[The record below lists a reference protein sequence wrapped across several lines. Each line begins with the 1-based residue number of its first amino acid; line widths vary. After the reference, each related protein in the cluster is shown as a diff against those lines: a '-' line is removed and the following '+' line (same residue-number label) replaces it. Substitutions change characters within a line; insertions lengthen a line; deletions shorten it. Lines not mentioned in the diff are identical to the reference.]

1 MTETK
6 NYTNLEIEKLGN
18 CEIEIKA
25 QIPEKAIL
33 KHKERAVK
41 NLGKHIK
48 IDGFREGHIPENV
61 LLGKIGDQAILEEQ
75 AQMALAEVYPD
86 IIKDEKLAV
95 IGRPEVSI
103 TKLAPN
109 NPIEFK
115 IKTALMPE
123 FELPDYKKIASK
135 IETPKETGEVTD
147 KELDI
152 MLEQIKNGIAGQKK
166 TTTPEKEGEEPK
178 DLPAGEAGEKPVEL
192 TDDFVKTLGDFKDLA
207 DFKVKIK
214 ENLGKEKE
222 MKAKEKRR
230 AEIVE
235 NIIKETKIDI
245 PTILVESE
253 LDKMLAQFKDDVAKM
268 NIKFEEYLE
277 KIKKT
282 EESLREEWKLD
293 AEKRAKF
300 QLILNKISIAE
311 EIKVPEEDIKK
322 EVDHILEHYKDAKP
336 ENVRVYIESVMTNE
350 KVFQLLEEQK

>member
-1 MTETK
+1 MTTIK
-6 NYTNLEIEKLGN
+6 TYTNLEIEKKDN
-18 CEIEIKA
+18 SEVEIKA
-25 QIPEKAIL
+25 QIPQEIISKY
-33 KHKERAVK
+33 KESAVK
-41 NLGKHIK
+41 KLGKNIK
-48 IDGFREGHIPENV
+48 IDGFREGHVPESV
-61 LLGKIGDQAILEEQ
+61 LLGKIGEQVILEEQ
-75 AQMALAEVYPD
+75 VQMALADIYPD

-109 NPIEFK
+109 NPVEFK

-123 FELPDYKKIASK
+123 FTLPDYKKIAGK
-135 IETPKETGEVTD
+135 VTITKDAGTVTD
-147 KELDI
+147 KELDE
-152 MLEQIKNGIAGQKK
+152 MLEQIKKGIAGQKK
-166 TTTPEKEGEEPK
+166 NSPDGKEKDEEK
-178 DLPAGEAGEKPVEL
+178 KPVEL
-192 TDDFVKTLGDFKDLA
+192 TDEFVKTLGDFKDLA

-214 ENLGKEKE
+214 ENLSKEKQ

-230 AEIVE
+230 AEIIE
-235 NIIKETKIDI
+235 AIIEETKIEI
-245 PTILVESE
+245 PAILVESE

-282 EESLREEWKLD
+282 EESLRVEWKLD
-293 AEKRAKF
+293 AEKRAKL

-336 ENVRVYIESVMTNE
+336 ENVRVYIESVLTNE

>member
-6 NYTNLEIEKLGN
+6 NYTNLEVEKKDN
-18 CEIEIKA
+18 SEVEIKA
-25 QIPEKAIL
+25 QIHEEVVSKYKDA
-33 KHKERAVK
+33 AVK
-41 NLGKHIK
+41 KLGKNIK
-48 IDGFREGHIPENV
+48 VDGFREGHIPESV
-61 LLGKIGDQAILEEQ
+61 LLGKIGAQVILEEQ
-75 AQMALAEVYPD
+75 VQMALADVYPD
-86 IIKDEKLAV
+86 IIKNEKLAV

-109 NPIEFK
+109 NPVEFT

-123 FELPDYKKIASK
+123 FTLPDYKKIAGKVELSK
-135 IETPKETGEVTD
+135 DTSVTD
-147 KELDI
+147 KELDV
-152 MLEQIKNGIAGQKK
+152 MLEQIKKGIAGQKK
-166 TTTPEKEGEEPK
+166 EDEGDE
-178 DLPAGEAGEKPVEL
+178 DLPAGEAGKKPVEL
-192 TDDFVKTLGDFKDLA
+192 TDEFVKTLGDFKDLA

-214 ENLGKEKE
+214 ENLSKEKE

-230 AEIVE
+230 AEIIE

-268 NIKFEEYLE
+268 NIEFKEYLE

-282 EESLREEWKLD
+282 EEGLRTEWKLD

-311 EIKVPEEDIKK
+311 EVKVPEEDIQK
-322 EVDHILEHYKDAKP
+322 EVNHILEHYKDAKP